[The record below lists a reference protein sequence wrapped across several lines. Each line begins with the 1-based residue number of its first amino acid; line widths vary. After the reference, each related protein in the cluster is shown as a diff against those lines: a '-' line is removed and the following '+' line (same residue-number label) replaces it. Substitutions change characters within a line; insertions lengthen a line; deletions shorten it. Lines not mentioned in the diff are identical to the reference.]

1 MNDSQYHQLADQQ
14 MTAIE
19 EAIDESGADIDYE
32 SQGGILTLEFEDSS
46 KIIIN
51 KQAPIHQLWLATKFG
66 GYHYNYVEG
75 QWIDDRSGDEF
86 TSFLSDAIKQQS
98 GEEVTF

>member
-14 MTAIE
+14 MSAIE
-19 EAIDESGADIDYE
+19 QAIDDAGADIDYE
-32 SQGGILTLEFEDSS
+32 SQGGILTLEFENRS

-51 KQAPIHQLWLATKFG
+51 KQAPLHQLWLATKFG
-66 GYHYNYVEG
+66 GYHYNYVDG

-86 TSFLSDAIKQQS
+86 TTVLSSAIKQQS
-98 GEEVTF
+98 GEEVSF

>member
-14 MTAIE
+14 MRAIE
-19 EAIDESGADIDYE
+19 HAIDESGADIDYE
-32 SQGGILTLEFEDSS
+32 TQGGILTLEFENRS

-51 KQAPIHQLWLATKFG
+51 KQAPLHQLWLATKFG
-66 GYHYNYVEG
+66 GYHYNYLDG

-86 TSFLSDAIKQQS
+86 CAVLSAAILQQS
-98 GEEVTF
+98 GEEVQF